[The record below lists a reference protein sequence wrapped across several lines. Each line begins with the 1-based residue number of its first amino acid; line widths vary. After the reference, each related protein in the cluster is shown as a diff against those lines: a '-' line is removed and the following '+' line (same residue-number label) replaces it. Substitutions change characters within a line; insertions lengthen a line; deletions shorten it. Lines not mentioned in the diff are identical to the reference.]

1 MSMPPLGQD
10 GVPPTK
16 KLKQVTEEGSAQ
28 QASSPLI
35 DHRGNAELD
44 PDRPG
49 QNPVGKQPATV
60 FVSGEESDVE
70 KGFLGRMRA
79 IESRL
84 GLLEADHRSLRS
96 TMVPLMLPLVVPQM
110 IRTAAQVHLMASGQH
125 QPPPTACDYFKEMGA
140 QDPGVAALCGA
151 AADMTAQ
158 QFLNLSDALIERRM
172 DEDSYIITSLPELD
186 AVVADHVH
194 MASKPEVQA
203 RCGHACWVVLH
214 YDDIKRAFG
223 EHVSGCIAASGA
235 CTPHL

>member
-10 GVPPTK
+10 TVPPTK

-35 DHRGNAELD
+35 DYRGNAELD

-84 GLLEADHRSLRS
+84 ALLEADHRALG
-96 TMVPLMLPLVVPQM
+96 
-110 IRTAAQVHLMASGQH
+110 AQCGQH
-125 QPPPTACDYFKEMGA
+125 RPPPTACDYFKVMGT
-140 QDPGVAALCGA
+140 QDPGVAALCGT
-151 AADMTAQ
+151 AADMTGQ
-158 QFLNLSDALIERRM
+158 QCLDASDALIERRM
-172 DEDSYIITSLPELD
+172 DEDSYVITSLPELD
-186 AVVADHVH
+186 AAVADHVH

-203 RCGHACWVVLH
+203 RCGHACWIILH
-214 YDDIKRAFG
+214 YGAP
-223 EHVSGCIAASGA
+223 AASMVLVLRTQRSLA
-235 CTPHL
+235 LLQQ